1 MKRCDDFKRIEHPL
15 YNVIWGHSEHIEVLW
30 RSDAE
35 LFKVGKVSSHLSGE
49 AFIRMILILHAYHL
63 WRSETWT
70 LIAHINID

>member
-1 MKRCDDFKRIEHPL
+1 MKRWDDFKRIEHPL
-15 YNVIWGHSEHIEVLW
+15 YNVIWGHSEHVEVEHV
-30 RSDAE
+30 E